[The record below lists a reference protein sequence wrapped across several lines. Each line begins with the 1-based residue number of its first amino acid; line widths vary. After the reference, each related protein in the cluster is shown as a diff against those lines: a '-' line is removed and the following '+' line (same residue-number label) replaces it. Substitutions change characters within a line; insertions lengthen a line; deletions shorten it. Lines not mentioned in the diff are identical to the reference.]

1 MSNDG
6 VSSVSEWWQGAVIY
20 QIYPRSFCDSNG
32 DGVGDLNGIT
42 SKLDYVA
49 SLGVDGIW
57 VSPFFK
63 SPMHDF
69 GYDVADFRD
78 VDPVFG
84 TLEDFD
90 RLLAKAHSLGLK
102 VVIDQVYSHA
112 SMDCEWFQ
120 ESKKDKNGDKAD
132 WFVWADA
139 KPDGSPPNNWQSVFA
154 GPAWTW
160 SAARKQYYLHNFLS
174 EQPDL
179 NLHNPAVQEELLS
192 VARFWL
198 DRGVDGF
205 RLDATNFY
213 MHDPEL
219 RDNPPYK
226 NGNAVRPFDMQDQIY
241 NQSHPD
247 IEKFLTRLRTLIDDY
262 GAKFTVAE
270 VGGRRSLEEMAAY
283 TKGNQLL
290 HTAYSFI
297 FLEEEELTV
306 PGIRGAIEDW
316 DQAADSW
323 PSWTFSN
330 HDRKRVVSR
339 WKRSRPAEAFAKAM
353 NALLLSL
360 KGTIFIYQGEELGLP
375 QADVPYDRL
384 VDPEAIKNWPE
395 TLGRDGCRT
404 PMPWSCEGAGGGWP
418 ADTWLPFDA
427 AHFPLAVN
435 AQEDDPAST
444 LAFTRDLLTL
454 RKVHP
459 ALVTG
464 EISFI
469 DVPEP
474 VIAFTRTLGDETL
487 LCVFNLGE
495 EEATWACPMPPQK
508 FLLGIGGVESAH
520 QNRLPVCG
528 GFIASV

>member
-1 MSNDG
+1 MKD
-6 VSSVSEWWQGAVIY
+6 WWQGAVIY

-42 SKLDYVA
+42 EKLDYVA
-49 SLGVDGIW
+49 SLGVDGVWI
-57 VSPFFK
+57 SPFFK

-90 RLLAKAHSLGLK
+90 RLLEHAHELGLK
-102 VVIDQVYSHA
+102 VIIDQVYSHA
-112 SMDCEWFQ
+112 SMECAWFK
-120 ESKKDKNGDKAD
+120 ESKASRTGDKAD

-139 KPDGSPPNNWQSVFA
+139 KQDGSPPNNWQSVFA

-160 SAARKQYYLHNFLS
+160 SAARKQYYFHNFLS

-179 NLHNPAVQEELLS
+179 NVHNPEVQEELLS

-198 DRGVDGF
+198 ERGVDGF

-213 MHDPEL
+213 MHDPAL
-219 RDNPPYK
+219 RDNPPFK

-247 IEKFLTRLRTLIDDY
+247 IEKFLARLRGLMDSY
-262 GAKFTVAE
+262 GATFTVAE

-283 TKGNQLL
+283 TKGDKLL

-306 PGIRGAIEDW
+306 PGIRDAIEDW
-316 DQAADSW
+316 DKAADSW

-330 HDRKRVVSR
+330 HDRRRVVSR
-339 WKRSRPAEAFAKAM
+339 WRKNRDPDAFAKAM

-375 QADVPYDRL
+375 QSDVPYERL

-404 PMPWSCEGAGGGWP
+404 PMPWTDATKNGGWP
-418 ADTWLPFDA
+418 AETWLPMDMN
-427 AHFPLAVN
+427 HFPMSVA
-435 AQEDDPAST
+435 AQETDSASS
-444 LAFTRDLLTL
+444 LAFTRRLLTL
-454 RKVHP
+454 RKAHP
-459 ALVTG
+459 ALVYGDIT
-464 EISFI
+464 FL
-469 DVPEP
+469 DTPEP
-474 VIAFTRTLGDETL
+474 VLAFLREADGEKL

-495 EEATWACPMPPQK
+495 DAANWAGHEGEPT
-508 FLLGIGGVESAH
+508 LVLGVGGVDSAGT
-520 QNRLPVCG
+520 QALPVCG
-528 GFIASV
+528 GFIAKL